1 MSEVIFSDQNWQN
14 EVIES
19 TIPVMIDFWAA
30 WCAPCFMIAPA
41 VEELSQQFQDKIKV
55 GKLNVDENPNVA
67 GKYGIRS
74 IPTLLFFHKG
84 ELVDRLIGAVA
95 KEIIEEKIN
104 QILEVEI
111 TD

>member
-30 WCAPCFMIAPA
+30 WCAPCLMIAPA
-41 VEELSQQFQDKIKV
+41 VDELTQQFQGKIKV

-84 ELVDRLIGAVA
+84 ELVDRLIGAVP
-95 KEIIEEKIN
+95 KETIEEKIN
-104 QILEVEI
+104 QILNI
-111 TD
+111 KIND